1 MSKKKSQI
9 IMAQV
14 GTTQMT
20 VSDVG
25 NEDYP
30 QIQIVNAV
38 DSDSDKNKSKLI
50 FIGTGWEILF
60 VRSNCHSL
68 QTVLIKNTRFDS
80 LLCRALRRIKS
91 LV

>member
-68 QTVLIKNTRFDS
+68 QTVLIKN
-80 LLCRALRRIKS
+80 INGG
-91 LV
+91 